1 MNEKNQKT
9 PMERNNRTWLCTVL
23 FMDIVGYSKLS
34 VDQQMMVK
42 QSFSTLVSD
51 ALRSLPGEDCIK
63 LDTGDGIAMCYLGA
77 PEEVLYLAVGLRDAF
92 IEVKALCETCYSV
105 RLGINLGP
113 VKILEDINGQRNTIG
128 DGINAAQRIMSF
140 AQPNQL
146 LVSRTYYDV
155 VSCLSEDNPKMFAYI
170 GIHNDKHVREYAVYE
185 VLKPADQKPS
195 ATPAGN
201 ESLPEAVTAQPDTMD
216 LDQRILQIVQEQLAL
231 IIGPMAGILIK
242 RALKKSRSLDQLYRI
257 LADEIPTEQER
268 ERFLSGKDRPH

>member
-1 MNEKNQKT
+1 
-9 PMERNNRTWLCTVL
+9 MERNNRTWLCTVL

-268 ERFLSGKDRPH
+268 ERFLSGKDRPHQ